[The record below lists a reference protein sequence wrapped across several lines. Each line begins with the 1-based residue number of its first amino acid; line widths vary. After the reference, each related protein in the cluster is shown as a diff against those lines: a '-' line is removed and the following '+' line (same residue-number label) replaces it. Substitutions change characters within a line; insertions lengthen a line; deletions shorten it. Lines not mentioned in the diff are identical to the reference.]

1 MLLLLSASF
10 DFCTKGKRTGE
21 RERERWIKILVYLC
35 IACASSFPF
44 AQSKKIPLVN
54 YRFPDEL
61 QIELNRHCVNTFT
74 YLLRLFTRRFSKGSA
89 HLFFSL
95 FLSLFL
101 SCDHGWILK
110 NYEVEE
116 NRDSGEG
123 RRISIFTESV
133 RISLQIVLLPCFRI
147 ITMNSYAVEWSME
160 WTNIRPMT
168 KD

>member
-21 RERERWIKILVYLC
+21 RERETNKNSRLSLYSLRFF
-35 IACASSFPF
+35 FPF
-44 AQSKKIPLVN
+44 RAIEKNTPRQLWI
-54 YRFPDEL
+54 PDEL
-61 QIELNRHCVNTFT
+61 QIELNRHRVNTFT

-123 RRISIFTESV
+123 RGISIFTESV

>member
-21 RERERWIKILVYLC
+21 RERERRIKILVYLC
-35 IACASSFPF
+35 IACASSSF

-54 YRFPDEL
+54 YGFPMNCKSSWIDTAL
-61 QIELNRHCVNTFT
+61 THLRIFSAC
-74 YLLRLFTRRFSKGSA
+74 LLDDFQKDPLIFFF
-89 HLFFSL
+89 LYFSL
-95 FLSLFL
+95 FLSY
-101 SCDHGWILK
+101 DHGWILK

>member
-21 RERERWIKILVYLC
+21 REREMNKNSRLSLYSLRFFLFRAIEKNTPRQLWI
-35 IACASSFPF
+35 
-44 AQSKKIPLVN
+44 
-54 YRFPDEL
+54 PDEL
-61 QIELNRHCVNTFT
+61 QIELNRHRVNTFT

-123 RRISIFTESV
+123 RGISIFTESV

-147 ITMNSYAVEWSME
+147 ITMNSYAVEWSVE
-160 WTNIRPMT
+160 WTNIGPMT

>member
-21 RERERWIKILVYLC
+21 RERETNKNSRLSLYSLRFFLFRAIEKNTPRQLWI
-35 IACASSFPF
+35 
-44 AQSKKIPLVN
+44 
-54 YRFPDEL
+54 PDEL
-61 QIELNRHCVNTFT
+61 QIELNRHRVNTFT